1 MISLVAAKLLSLI
14 TQPLAWV
21 ALLLL
26 VAVLLWQRQKLARR
40 LVVAALCLLVL
51 IGWQP
56 LPDMLVRHLESQYA
70 EIPPGADMQ
79 RFAGVIVLGGALEP
93 AFQTT
98 PHSQPVLNDA
108 AERMTA
114 VLPLLL
120 RNPELTIV
128 FTGGEGRLMEE
139 GATEAQRAQM
149 FFDSQGIAAGKVLY
163 ESASRNTYEN
173 AVLTAQMPG
182 MDITKP
188 WLLLT
193 SAWHMPRSMAT
204 FVKAGW
210 NVTAYP
216 VDFRTGDPTP
226 WTEYSLV
233 RGAQRWQLALHEL
246 LGLLMYRLAGRA

>member
-1 MISLVAAKLLSLI
+1 MISILAAKLLSLI

-26 VAVLLWQRQKLARR
+26 VAVLLWRRQKLSRW
-40 LVVAALCLLVL
+40 LVIAALGMLVL

-56 LPDMLVRHLESQYA
+56 LPDMLVRDLESQYA
-70 EIPPGADMQ
+70 EIPPGTDLR
-79 RFAGVIVLGGALEP
+79 RFTGVIVLGGALEP

-120 RNPELTIV
+120 RNPELTIM
-128 FTGGEGRLMEE
+128 FTGGEGRLLED
-139 GATEAQRAQM
+139 GATEAKRAQI
-149 FFDSQGIAAGKVLY
+149 FFDSQGIAADKVLY

-173 AVLTAQMPG
+173 AVLTAQMAG
-182 MDITKP
+182 VDTAKP

-193 SAWHMPRSMAT
+193 SAWHMPRAMAT
-204 FVKAGW
+204 FAKAGW

>member
-1 MISLVAAKLLSLI
+1 MSILAAKLLAQL

-21 ALLLL
+21 ALLL
-26 VAVLLWQRQKLARR
+26 VLALAAWRRQTLARR
-40 LVVAALCLLVL
+40 LVAAALSLLVL

-56 LPDMLVRHLESQYA
+56 LPDLLVRHLESRYA
-70 EIPPGADMQ
+70 EIAPGADMQ

-120 RNPELTIV
+120 RNPQLSVV
-128 FTGGEGRLMEE
+128 FTGGEGRLLED
-139 GATEAQRAQM
+139 GPTEAQRAQI
-149 FFDSQGIAAGKVLY
+149 FFASQGIAAGKVQY

-182 MDITKP
+182 MDITRP

-193 SAWHMPRSMAT
+193 SAWHMPRAMET
-204 FVKAGW
+204 FAKAGW
-210 NVTAYP
+210 KVTAYP
-216 VDFRTGDPTP
+216 VDFRTGNPTP
-226 WTEYSLV
+226 WTEYSLK
-233 RGAQRWQLALHEL
+233 RGAERWQLALHEL
-246 LGLLMYRLAGRA
+246 LGLLLYRLAGRA

>member
-1 MISLVAAKLLSLI
+1 M
-14 TQPLAWV
+14 
-21 ALLLL
+21 
-26 VAVLLWQRQKLARR
+26 LLWQRQKLARG
-40 LVVAALCLLVL
+40 LVIAALCLLAL

-56 LPDMLVRHLESQYA
+56 LPDMLVRDLEGQYA

-98 PHSQPVLNDA
+98 PHSQPVLNDS

-120 RNPELTIV
+120 RNPQLTIV
-128 FTGGEGRLMEE
+128 FTGGEGRLIED
-139 GATEAQRAQM
+139 GPTEAMRARI
-149 FFDSQGIAAGKVLY
+149 FFDSQGIPADKVRY

-173 AVLTAQMPG
+173 AILTAQMPN
-182 MDITKP
+182 MDIAKP

-193 SAWHMPRSMAT
+193 SAWHMPRSMAA
-204 FVKAGW
+204 FQKAGW

-226 WTEYSLV
+226 WTEYSLA
-233 RGAQRWQLALHEL
+233 RGAQRWQLALHEM
-246 LGLLMYRLAGRA
+246 LGLLMYRLLKRA